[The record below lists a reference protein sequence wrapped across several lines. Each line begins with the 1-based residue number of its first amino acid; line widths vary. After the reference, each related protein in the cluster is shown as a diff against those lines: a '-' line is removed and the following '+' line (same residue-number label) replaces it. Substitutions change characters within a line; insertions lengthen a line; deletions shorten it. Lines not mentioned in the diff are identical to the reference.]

1 MRKILAAVDLGADT
15 LNIVAHAEWLASGN
29 KAGDRSC
36 VVLLHIMDFGMT
48 PPAYLLP
55 YIERERALA
64 ENKLKEIAAGINAR
78 GLKAEYRTMMGRL
91 VETINTAIRET
102 GPDMMV
108 LGVKSHLIRPSS
120 SERLIK
126 SLDIPMLVVRGPKN
140 VTDGIMIKN
149 ILCAV
154 DFSETSLKALRT
166 ARELAEAHEAAL
178 TAVHVVPIEKPFIG
192 WVDSCK
198 DDLCRF
204 KDESVQKADE
214 RLKSL
219 VPQNCKAMVRCG
231 FPHEELNN
239 AASETGADIIIS
251 GARGLSYIKGIM
263 IGSVSETLIKSAS
276 KPVMI
281 IR

>member
-1 MRKILAAVDLGADT
+1 MKKILAAIDLEVNTFSIAGY
-15 LNIVAHAEWLASGN
+15 AEWLALKN
-29 KAGDRSC
+29 KPEEQTD
-36 VVLLHIMDFGMT
+36 VILLHIMDFGMT
-48 PPAYLLP
+48 PPAYLMP

-64 ENKLKEIAAGINAR
+64 EKKLKDAAAEIASR
-78 GLKAEYRTMMGRL
+78 GLKTEYKIMMGRL

-102 GPDMMV
+102 EPDMMV
-108 LGVKSHLIRPSS
+108 LGYKSHLIRPSS

-126 SLDIPMLVVRGPKN
+126 SLDIPMLVVKESN
-140 VTDGIMIKN
+140 NAHDKIIIKN

-154 DFSETSLKALRT
+154 DFSETSLKALR
-166 ARELAEAHEAAL
+166 AAGELAETHGAAL

-192 WVDSCK
+192 WVDVCK

-204 KDESVQKADE
+204 KDESIQKAGE

-219 VPQNCKAMVRCG
+219 IPANCEAIVRCG
-231 FPHEELNN
+231 FPYEEIIS
-239 AASETGADIIIS
+239 AATAIGADLIVS

-276 KPVMI
+276 IPVMI